1 MEKGKRVIAVA
12 GAAALILG
20 MPVYAADG
28 DAAAREL
35 DFYASLSV
43 AGVPIV
49 SGGEVTGE
57 APEGVSY
64 DLQTNTL
71 TLKDYK
77 VTSEGSVLRSSD
89 MGDDFRICLEGDN
102 VFTVDTGKNSTV
114 TAVSV
119 DSAVIGGTG
128 SLTIDMSETTGGD
141 GIMYNESMTIEDC
154 ELNITGDFVL
164 APYFYGITK
173 NPDYADGNLTIEN
186 AEVNIRSVI
195 ADDAKRAGVNIGI
208 DTQNGDMAVKDS
220 DISVELTN
228 GEIYGIGVG
237 LLYEG
242 GGKLSVVNSTVTCM
256 TESSYPDED
265 FPYSMY
271 FYEMENPG
279 QNYYY
284 AGDKAPLRQMDFDEA
299 FGTEWFMDDRY
310 RGAYDCL
317 IISAEPVKDYCDHQW
332 DKGTVT
338 VDPTCENQGEITYT
352 CTVCGETKT
361 EAADALGHDWG
372 EWKQIKN
379 PTCTEKGV
387 QMRTCGRCGETENA
401 DIDALGHDYVEKVIK
416 EATCT
421 EDGEREVTCTRCDY
435 SRKEVIAKTG
445 HSYGE
450 WVVEK
455 EATFHEDG
463 LKTSTCEK
471 CGDVR
476 SKRIPKLSESH
487 KHDFSGKEEI
497 IEAATCTKTGS
508 MRVYCSEPECGE
520 SIIKEIPMTEHT
532 PGEWTTEKEA
542 TCTEEGLEQ
551 RTCTVCGTVTDTRV
565 IEKVPHTYG
574 EWTVVTPATCTE
586 AGVESAKCSVCG
598 ETTVRGINA
607 LGHDFAE
614 WEVKVPA
621 TCTED
626 GEEVSVC
633 TRCGETSS
641 RVIEAAG
648 HSYGE
653 WIVTKEPTATE
664 GGQRKA
670 VCSVCGD
677 VIVENVPAISD
688 VQPAPPADADNSAGN
703 GNTPAAVGNNS
714 DVPRTGDAAPVAA
727 CAAVVAAAAAA
738 AVFAFR
744 KRTGSR

>member
-1 MEKGKRVIAVA
+1 MT
-12 GAAALILG
+12 
-20 MPVYAADG
+20 
-28 DAAAREL
+28 
-35 DFYASLSV
+35 
-43 AGVPIV
+43 
-49 SGGEVTGE
+49 GEV
-57 APEGVSY
+57 PEGVSY
-64 DLQTNTL
+64 DLQANTL

-77 VTSEGSVLRSSD
+77 VTSEEIVLRSSG
-89 MGDDFRICLEGDN
+89 MGDDFRVCLEGDN
-102 VFTVDTGKNSTV
+102 VFTMDTGKNSTV

-128 SLTIDMSETTGGD
+128 SLTIDMSETAGGD

-154 ELNITGDFVL
+154 ELNITGDF
-164 APYFYGITK
+164 AFTPSFYGITK
-173 NPDYADGNLTIEN
+173 NPNYEAGNLTVEN
-186 AEVNIRSVI
+186 AEVNIRSAI
-195 ADDAKRAGVNIGI
+195 AGNAKYEGTNFGI
-208 DTQNGDMAVKDS
+208 DAQNGDMTVKDS
-220 DISVELTN
+220 DISVEMTN

-237 LLYEG
+237 LLHEG
-242 GGKLSVVNSTVTCM
+242 GGKLSVVNSTITCM

-338 VDPTCENQGEITYT
+338 VEPACEDQGEITYT
-352 CTVCGETKT
+352 CTVCGETKK
-361 EAADALGHDWG
+361 EAADPLGHDWG
-372 EWKQIKN
+372 EWEQIKN

-387 QMRTCGRCGETENA
+387 QMRTCERCGKTENA

-476 SKRIPKLSESH
+476 SERIPKLSESH
-487 KHDFSGKEEI
+487 KEHDFSGKEEV
-497 IEAATCTKTGS
+497 IEPATCTKTGS
-508 MRVYCSEPECGE
+508 MKVYCKEPECGE
-520 SIIKEIPMTEHT
+520 YIVKEIPMTEHT
-532 PGEWTTEKEA
+532 P
-542 TCTEEGLEQ
+542 
-551 RTCTVCGTVTDTRV
+551 
-565 IEKVPHTYG
+565 G

-614 WEVKVPA
+614 WEVKVAA

-641 RVIEAAG
+641 RIIEAAG

-688 VQPAPPADADNSAGN
+688 VQPVPPAGGSDGKDSAQTGGN
-703 GNTPAAVGNNS
+703 GNGSN
-714 DVPRTGDAAPVAA
+714 VPRTGDAAPLAA
-727 CAAVVAAAAAA
+727 CAAVVVTAAAG
-738 AVFAFR
+738 AVIAFR
-744 KRTGSR
+744 KRTGSG